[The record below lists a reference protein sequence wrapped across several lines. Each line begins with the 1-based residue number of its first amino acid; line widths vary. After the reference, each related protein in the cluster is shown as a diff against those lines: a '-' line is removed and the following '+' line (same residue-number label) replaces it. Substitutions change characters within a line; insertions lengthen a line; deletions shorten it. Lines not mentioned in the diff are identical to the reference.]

1 MTFDF
6 RDKVAVVTGGSRGIG
21 KQIALDLINYGATV
35 YIVSRNVPDWE
46 LPRKMVHI
54 ESDFNEDITDLRL
67 FMSQNKID
75 ILVNNAGINIIKPL
89 KDITEKDYDKIQNIN
104 LKVPYLL
111 SRDANMN
118 KGGKIVNIASI
129 WSVKTKA
136 WRSLYST
143 TKNGIIGLTKSTS
156 VELAPDVLVNSV
168 SPGFT
173 NTELT
178 DQSLIH
184 SEKYDLVSQ
193 IPMKRFAETTEIS
206 NLVLFLCSDSNTY
219 ITGQNII
226 IDGGFTNI

>member
-21 KQIALDLINYGATV
+21 KQIALDLINYGAMV
-35 YIVSRNVPDWE
+35 YIVSRNIPDWE
-46 LPRKMVHI
+46 LPRKMIHI
-54 ESDFNEDITDLRL
+54 QADFNEDITELRL
-67 FMSQNKID
+67 FLNQNEID
-75 ILVNNAGINIIKPL
+75 ILINNAGINIIKPL
-89 KDITEKDYDKIQNIN
+89 KEVTEEDYDKIQNIN

-111 SRDANMN
+111 SKDSNIR

-129 WSVKTKA
+129 WSVKTKS

-156 VELAPDVLVNSV
+156 VELAPNILVNAV

-178 DQSLIH
+178 NQSLIH
-184 SEKYDLVSQ
+184 SERYDLASQ
-193 IPMKRFAETTEIS
+193 VPMKRFAETNEIS

-219 ITGQNII
+219 ITGQNIV
-226 IDGGFTNI
+226 IDGGFTNV